1 MGMDVT
7 KPVMGA
13 VTKPD
18 AATSRPSPSEQA
30 SIIAQHEKE
39 VFLDVECDEPY
50 CLISRK

>member
-7 KPVMGA
+7 EPIMGA
-13 VTKPD
+13 VAKPD
-18 AATSRPSPSEQA
+18 ARPSPSEQA

-39 VFLDVECDEPY
+39 VFLDVEHDEPY